1 MSDGTAGMSKVAGS
15 CDCSAGYG
23 ASDFRRRTMSKNITR
38 RMFGAA
44 GCALAL
50 TITASIAQQPDRVR
64 IRGTI
69 EKVDGQVLTVK
80 AREGAT
86 LTVKMADNVRLT
98 ATVKAALEDIK
109 PGIYIGVTAQP
120 RADGSQKAIAI
131 HIFRDSQRGT
141 AEGHGPWDLEPGS
154 TMTNATVD
162 TSVAGVDGQVVTVKY
177 KDGEKKVIV
186 TPQTI
191 IVRYVDGTKDEL
203 KPGVKVFLFNA
214 IKKPDGTIE
223 APAVTFGRDV
233 APPM

>member
-1 MSDGTAGMSKVAGS
+1 MNNKM
-15 CDCSAGYG
+15 
-23 ASDFRRRTMSKNITR
+23 TR

-50 TITASIAQQPDRVR
+50 AVTASVAQQPERVR

-80 AREGAT
+80 SREGAN
-86 LTVKMADNVRLT
+86 LTVNMADNVRLT
-98 ATVKAALEDIK
+98 ATVKASLADIK
-109 PGIYIGVTAQP
+109 PGNYVGVSAQP
-120 RADGSQKAIAI
+120 QADGSQKAIAI

-141 AEGHGPWDLEPGS
+141 GEGHGPWDLEPGS

-162 TSVAGVDGQVVTVKY
+162 TSVAGVDGHVITVKY

-203 KPGVKVFLFNA
+203 KAGLRVFINNA